1 MPATGR
7 GVPRKDPSGDL
18 DSLFAAAL
26 EEEETKSKPASAAKS
41 STRPVTSGG
50 VARPSPAPPKS
61 AAAPAA
67 PRTRTGQTSPGT
79 EKPPVSRSSFT
90 PASSSGTSPSRA
102 SLSAPAGARKNGT
115 ISSAGTPSPARP
127 SASAPS
133 GARKNGTISVAGAAI
148 PAPPAPEQPRRPGQ
162 HTGLSAIP
170 RSKSVPPTT
179 SGRTRVP
186 TDIRGKPATQL
197 TVDPAEASDAL
208 DHKGR
213 SKPLYA
219 RRSIRPQQAQPP
231 RALDLLLGLFPGAR
245 MMARERVAS
254 GMTYTVL
261 GLFSLILAVIV
272 LVGWSSRVEK
282 ITALGIHPRWLLL
295 HSGVVLISVTLFE
308 ALRLAS
314 SMDLI
319 RGRLR
324 LTRALA
330 ALTLPCLVV
339 LLGAPALL
347 AYAPGPL
354 ELAWIASLVGVA
366 IALIATVDS
375 VHQRSDEEAS
385 GGIKLALGGT
395 ASVLIVAGV
404 TMVILWLDHGMT
416 QRLAAAA
423 TEAGFQII
431 PRLLALL
438 G

>member
-1 MPATGR
+1 M
-7 GVPRKDPSGDL
+7 
-18 DSLFAAAL
+18 
-26 EEEETKSKPASAAKS
+26 
-41 STRPVTSGG
+41 
-50 VARPSPAPPKS
+50 
-61 AAAPAA
+61 
-67 PRTRTGQTSPGT
+67 
-79 EKPPVSRSSFT
+79 
-90 PASSSGTSPSRA
+90 
-102 SLSAPAGARKNGT
+102 
-115 ISSAGTPSPARP
+115 
-127 SASAPS
+127 
-133 GARKNGTISVAGAAI
+133 
-148 PAPPAPEQPRRPGQ
+148 
-162 HTGLSAIP
+162 
-170 RSKSVPPTT
+170 PPTT

-272 LVGWSSRVEK
+272 VVGWSSRVE
-282 ITALGIHPRWLLL
+282 TMTTLGIDPRWLLL
-295 HSGVVLISVTLFE
+295 HAGVVLISVTLFE

-339 LLGAPALL
+339 LIGAPALL
-347 AYAPGPL
+347 AFAPGPL
-354 ELAWIASLVGVA
+354 ELAWVASLIGVA

-395 ASVLIVAGV
+395 ASVLIVASV

-423 TEAGFQII
+423 TDAGFKII